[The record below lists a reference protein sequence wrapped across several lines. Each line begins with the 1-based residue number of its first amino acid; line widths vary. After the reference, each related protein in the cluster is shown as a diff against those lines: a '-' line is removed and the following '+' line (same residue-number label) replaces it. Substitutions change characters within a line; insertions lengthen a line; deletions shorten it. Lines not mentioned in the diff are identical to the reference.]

1 MAEAIGLFG
10 GSFDPIHHGHL
21 IVARA
26 IFEQLGLERMIFLP
40 SASPPHKEA
49 HDLTEAAH
57 RAEML
62 QLAIEDEPG
71 FAFSDFDLSRGG
83 PTYTI
88 DTIAHFRA
96 QAGGGVELCWIIGA
110 DSLTELP
117 SWHRVSALVDE
128 CRIITAAR
136 PGWTG
141 VDWDKLTDVLRDDQI
156 ARLCHGVLETPLLEI
171 SSTDIRR
178 RVFEG
183 RSIRYLVPE
192 RVRDYIES
200 HRLYRNPTTGS
211 TTEPV
216 CRRPRPPEDN
226 ASA

>member
-57 RAEML
+57 RAEMVK
-62 QLAIEDEPG
+62 LAIEDEPG
-71 FAFSDFDLSRGG
+71 FAFSDFDLSRSG

-96 QAGGGVELCWIIGA
+96 HAGRGVGLCWIIGA
-110 DSLTELP
+110 DSLADLP

-128 CRIITAAR
+128 CRIVTAAR

-141 VDWDKLTDVLRDDQI
+141 MDWDKLHGVLRDEQI
-156 ARLCHGVLETPLLEI
+156 ARLRHGVFETPRLEI

-183 RSIRYLVPE
+183 RSIRYLVPDC
-192 RVRDYIES
+192 VRDYIES
-200 HRLYRNPTTGS
+200 HQLYRRPS
-211 TTEPV
+211 TASSTEPA
-216 CRRPRPPEDN
+216 CRGPRRPEDEP
-226 ASA
+226 SA